1 MLREICVLLFQN
13 KMSSQRHLSG
23 SSLSVPHRKALQTS
37 SRHKGNSCISL
48 FFKKFLYSYTCVG
61 RERSLESVEKFR
73 AATIAYTVVRAIN
86 VLYRFDK
93 KILLS

>member
-13 KMSSQRHLSG
+13 KMCSQRHLSG
-23 SSLSVPHRKALQTS
+23 SSFSVPHRKALQSS
-37 SRHKGNSCISL
+37 SRHTIRVYLCFL
-48 FFKKFLYSYTCVG
+48 KFLYSYTCVG

-73 AATIAYTVVRAIN
+73 AATIAYTVRRAIN